1 MITFCGRRIWSV
13 CPEGQAAEAGGRGG
27 SAGAA
32 GGGRGSPGRPGA
44 RAVQGPATRDEF
56 LEVTRIFRRQKSAS
70 PSLCRED
77 EMREYARYSSPT
89 CMILIDLSVTLP
101 DTHLQSRRAV
111 PATGFKINSFSSY
124 WWVSLAGGNSKS

>member
-1 MITFCGRRIWSV
+1 M
-13 CPEGQAAEAGGRGG
+13 AARGPRA
-27 SAGAA
+27 AGA
-32 GGGRGSPGRPGA
+32 GA
-44 RAVQGPATRDEF
+44 QVALERAFPGPATRDAF
-56 LEVTRIFRRQKSAS
+56 LALTRIFRRQKSAL

-111 PATGFKINSFSSY
+111 PATGFKINSF
-124 WWVSLAGGNSKS
+124 LATGGFLWREVIQSPNNNDRGQMVFLLLLLF